1 MISVLNDA
9 DMSEMQITRTH
20 IEWVRSWINQ
30 RSLRYRP
37 RHDHPFSASNLGFQK
52 SIAENR
58 HDRDRIEDEDK
69 QHHGVG
75 YGGINPIIWDGHHDL
90 ETNPVQQRRYPI
102 EFRVPWPP
110 KPIRSA
116 RRWRAS
122 LFCLFDVIKILH
134 LQSLSIWKNSTG
146 SSDWKPI
153 HPDHRG
159 PITHGNRKYLAP
171 SIPSPLHRALFFASD
186 RWACFKSWIRP
197 Q

>member
-1 MISVLNDA
+1 MILILNDA

-58 HDRDRIEDEDK
+58 YDRDRIEDEDK

-75 YGGINPIIWDGHHDL
+75 HGGINPIIRDGHHDL
-90 ETNPVQQRRYPI
+90 ETNPVQQRCHTV

-110 KPIRSA
+110 KPIGST
-116 RRWRAS
+116 RRWRA
-122 LFCLFDVIKILH
+122 CLICSFNLINILH
-134 LQSLSIWKNSTG
+134 LQSLSIWKNNTG
-146 SSDWKPI
+146 SSDWKSI
-153 HPDHRG
+153 RADHRG
-159 PITHGNRKYLAP
+159 PIAHGHRKYLAP
-171 SIPSPLHRALFFASD
+171 SFPPPLHRALFYGSTK
-186 RWACFKSWIRP
+186 WAYFKSWTRP
-197 Q
+197 R